1 MHYAINLGVPVRL
14 CPHISPHA
22 LRDGRV
28 EEDICVAQVKVRV
41 DSNEAHCGFAADE
54 TSIRNDI
61 TSSANGF
68 GLVDASVE
76 RIRLSYLATY
86 PTDSIKWF
94 RWKGCDKIR
103 EAIDILIPH
112 VNLNNLKSYDQFLQD
127 KLEEYPGWSIRITHK
142 GNVGSS
148 ENEEHDLYIE
158 KKGETPIDV
167 LKEWQAHI
175 QDVMVTK

>member
-1 MHYAINLGVPVRL
+1 MHYAIGLGVPVRL
-14 CPHISPHA
+14 CPHISPDA

-28 EEDICVAQVKVRV
+28 EEDICVAQVEVRV

-86 PTDSIKWF
+86 PTDSIK
-94 RWKGCDKIR
+94 RWKWIACDKIR

-112 VNLNNLKSYDQFLQD
+112 VNLNNLKSYDQFLQGV
-127 KLEEYPGWSIRITHK
+127 LEEHPGWRTRIRNTSDRSY
-142 GNVGSS
+142 GT
-148 ENEEHDLYIE
+148 EPHDLYIE
-158 KKGETPIDV
+158 RDGETPIDV
-167 LKEWQAHI
+167 FKEWQAHI
-175 QDVMVTK
+175 QDAMVTK